1 MSRKYSKTL
10 VIGAGIFGASIAQA
24 LAKARAPV
32 ILIDQNSV
40 NAVVTPS
47 SFGQINVNRG
57 TVKAYHLLR

>member
-24 LAKARAPV
+24 LAKAQAPV
-32 ILIDQNSV
+32 ILIDQGSV
-40 NAVVTPS
+40 DAVVTPR